1 MPKVILV
8 PVTGTSDDTAVLGTA
23 LAAARLFDS
32 HLVALHVRP
41 DVRREIATMASVDM
55 GVTAGLDTMIADL
68 EGQSEAREQ
77 AAMQAWNAFR
87 TANAIA
93 LAGSPGAPGVTG
105 EWRTEVGNE
114 ADWLAE
120 HGRTSDLVIAGRGRE
135 GGLVAMD
142 VLEAALMDSGKPLIV
157 APDQAPAGLDG
168 PVVVAWKNTRES
180 AKGVAAALP
189 FIRKGSKVVILTVQE
204 SADSDPDPSP
214 ARLAAALRWHNTV
227 EIKVLPR
234 GSAEPVEVL
243 MDAARDAKA
252 TLLVMGGYGHTRL
265 REAVFGGFTRAVLE
279 NAPIP
284 VLMAH

>member
-8 PVTGTSDDTAVLGTA
+8 PATGTAEDAAVFATT

-68 EGQSEAREQ
+68 EAQSETREK
-77 AAMQAWNAFR
+77 AAMQAWTAFR
-87 TANAIA
+87 TANNVT
-93 LAGSPGAPGVTG
+93 LADSPGTPGITG
-105 EWRTEVGNE
+105 EWRAEVGNE

-135 GGLVAMD
+135 GGVVAMD

-157 APDQAPAGLDG
+157 APDNAPATLDG

-180 AKGVAAALP
+180 AKAVAAALP
-189 FIRKGSKVVILTVQE
+189 FIRKASKVVILTVPE
-204 SADSDPDPSP
+204 SSDSEPDPSP
-214 ARLAAALRWHNTV
+214 VRLAAALRWHNTV
-227 EIKVLPR
+227 EVKTLPS
-234 GSAEPVEVL
+234 GGGEPVEIL
-243 MDAARDAKA
+243 MKAARDAKA

>member
-8 PVTGTSDDTAVLGTA
+8 PATGTAEDAAVFATA
-23 LAAARLFDS
+23 LAAARLFGS

-68 EGQSEAREQ
+68 EAQSETREK
-77 AAMQAWNAFR
+77 AAMQAWTAFR
-87 TANAIA
+87 TANNVT
-93 LAGSPGAPGVTG
+93 LADSPGTPGITG
-105 EWRTEVGNE
+105 EWRAEVGNE

-135 GGLVAMD
+135 GGVVAMD
-142 VLEAALMDSGKPLIV
+142 VLETALMDSGKPLIV
-157 APDQAPAGLDG
+157 APDNAPATLDG

-180 AKGVAAALP
+180 AKAVAAALP
-189 FIRKGSKVVILTVQE
+189 FIRKASKVVILTVPE
-204 SADSDPDPSP
+204 SSDSEPDPSP
-214 ARLAAALRWHNTV
+214 VRLAAALRWHNSV
-227 EIKVLPR
+227 EVKTLPS
-234 GSAEPVEVL
+234 GGGEPVKIL
-243 MDAARDAKA
+243 MKAAREAKA

>member
-8 PVTGTSDDTAVLGTA
+8 PATGTAEDAAVFATA

-68 EGQSEAREQ
+68 EAQSETREK
-77 AAMQAWNAFR
+77 AAMQAWTAFR
-87 TANAIA
+87 TANNVT
-93 LAGSPGAPGVTG
+93 LADSPGTPGITG
-105 EWRTEVGNE
+105 EWRAEVGNE

-135 GGLVAMD
+135 GGVVAMD

-157 APDQAPAGLDG
+157 APDNAPATLDG

-180 AKGVAAALP
+180 AKAVAAALP
-189 FIRKGSKVVILTVQE
+189 FIRKASKVVILTVPE
-204 SADSDPDPSP
+204 SSDSEPDPSP
-214 ARLAAALRWHNTV
+214 VRLAAALRWHNSV
-227 EIKVLPR
+227 EVKTLPS
-234 GSAEPVEVL
+234 GGGEPVEIL
-243 MDAARDAKA
+243 MKAARDAKA

>member
-8 PVTGTSDDTAVLGTA
+8 PATGTAEDAAVFATA

-68 EGQSEAREQ
+68 EAQSETREK
-77 AAMQAWNAFR
+77 AAMQAWTAFR
-87 TANAIA
+87 TANNVT
-93 LAGSPGAPGVTG
+93 LADSPGTPGITG
-105 EWRTEVGNE
+105 EWRAEVGNE

-135 GGLVAMD
+135 GGVVAMD

-157 APDQAPAGLDG
+157 APDNAPATLDG

-180 AKGVAAALP
+180 AKAVAAALP
-189 FIRKGSKVVILTVQE
+189 FIRKASKVVILTVPE
-204 SADSDPDPSP
+204 SSDSEPDPSP
-214 ARLAAALRWHNTV
+214 VRLAAALRWHNSV
-227 EIKVLPR
+227 EVKTLPS
-234 GSAEPVEVL
+234 GGGEPVEIL
-243 MDAARDAKA
+243 IKAARDAKA

>member
-8 PVTGTSDDTAVLGTA
+8 PATGTAEDAAVFATA

-68 EGQSEAREQ
+68 EAQSETREK
-77 AAMQAWNAFR
+77 AAMQAWAAFR
-87 TANAIA
+87 TANNVT
-93 LAGSPGAPGVTG
+93 LADSPGTPGITG
-105 EWRTEVGNE
+105 EWRAEVGNE

-135 GGLVAMD
+135 GGVVAMD

-157 APDQAPAGLDG
+157 APDNAPATLDG

-180 AKGVAAALP
+180 AKAVAAALP
-189 FIRKGSKVVILTVQE
+189 FIRKASKVVILTVPE
-204 SADSDPDPSP
+204 SSDSEPDPSP
-214 ARLAAALRWHNTV
+214 VRLAAALRWHNSV
-227 EIKVLPR
+227 EVKTLPS
-234 GSAEPVEVL
+234 GGGEPVEIL
-243 MDAARDAKA
+243 MKAARDAKA

>member
-68 EGQSEAREQ
+68 EAQSEAREQ

-168 PVVVAWKNTRES
+168 PVVVAWKNSRES

-189 FIRKGSKVVILTVQE
+189 FIGKASKVVILTVQE

>member
-8 PVTGTSDDTAVLGTA
+8 PATGTAEDAAVFATA
-23 LAAARLFDS
+23 LAAARLFGS

-68 EGQSEAREQ
+68 EAQSETREK
-77 AAMQAWNAFR
+77 AAMQAWTAFR
-87 TANAIA
+87 TANNVT
-93 LAGSPGAPGVTG
+93 LADSPGTPGITG
-105 EWRTEVGNE
+105 EWRAEVGNE

-135 GGLVAMD
+135 GGVVAMD
-142 VLEAALMDSGKPLIV
+142 VLETALMDSGKPLIV
-157 APDQAPAGLDG
+157 APDNAPATLDG

-180 AKGVAAALP
+180 AKAVAAALP
-189 FIRKGSKVVILTVQE
+189 FIRKASKVVILTVPE
-204 SADSDPDPSP
+204 SSDSEPDPSP
-214 ARLAAALRWHNTV
+214 VRLAAALRWHNSV
-227 EIKVLPR
+227 EVKTLPS
-234 GSAEPVEVL
+234 GGGEPVEIL
-243 MDAARDAKA
+243 MKAAREAKA

>member
-8 PVTGTSDDTAVLGTA
+8 PATGTAEDAAVFATA

-32 HLVALHVRP
+32 HLVALHVRS
-41 DVRREIATMASVDM
+41 DVRRDIATMASVDM

-68 EGQSEAREQ
+68 EAQSEAREK
-77 AAMQAWNAFR
+77 AAMQAWTAFR
-87 TANAIA
+87 TANNIP
-93 LAGSPGAPGVTG
+93 LADAPGTPGVTG
-105 EWRTEVGNE
+105 EWRGEVGNE

-120 HGRTSDLVIAGRGRE
+120 HGRTSDLVVAGRGRE

-157 APDQAPAGLDG
+157 APDDAPAGLEG

-180 AKGVAAALP
+180 AKAIAAALP
-189 FIRKGSKVVILTVQE
+189 LIRKASKVVILTVQE
-204 SADSDPDPSP
+204 AADADPDSSP

-227 EIKVLPR
+227 EVKVLPR
-234 GSAEPVEVL
+234 GRAEPVEVL
-243 MDAARDAKA
+243 MNAARDAKA